1 MALVNEDILL
11 KKVSENDLKAF
22 SDLFNC
28 YSSAVYQFIYK
39 FVKSPELSDD
49 LSQEVFI
56 KIWENRKNLAE
67 VKAFRSYVFTLAKN
81 HTLNFLKRASREDAA
96 KSEIL
101 RNYTYDS
108 NPVEDALL
116 NREYFKY
123 LEGLLLMLTPQ
134 SREVFKLC
142 RQQNMSYDEVAG
154 LLGISRNAVKK
165 HMVRS
170 MKTFRDTLENDLGI
184 SFTVFVIIFYFLR

>member
-56 KIWENRKNLAE
+56 KVWENRKNLAE
-67 VKAFRSYVFTLAKN
+67 VKAFRSYLFTLAKN
-81 HTLNFLKRASREDAA
+81 HTFNFLKKASREDAA

-101 RNYTYDS
+101 RNYTYTS
-108 NPVEDALL
+108 SPVEDALL
-116 NREYFKY
+116 NREYLKY
-123 LEGLLLMLTPQ
+123 LEGLLLSLTPQ
-134 SREVFKLC
+134 SREVFQLC
-142 RQQNMSYDEVAG
+142 RQQNMSYDEVAR

-170 MKTFRDTLENDLGI
+170 MKTFRNTLEKDLGI
-184 SFTVFVIIFYFLR
+184 SFTVF